1 MVSGQQGR
9 EMGTETN
16 NAKMYRKRAEEL
28 CREAERANDLKDAQ
42 ALLALARE
50 NDRLAKM
57 LEELER
63 TSNPQKSK

>member
-1 MVSGQQGR
+1 MSA
-9 EMGTETN
+9 ESDK
-16 NAKMYRKRAEEL
+16 AKMYRKRAEEL

-57 LEELER
+57 LEERER
-63 TSNPQKSK
+63 TSGPQKSK